1 MVRWSLYLLIAFLIM
16 FASDAKAGTSAQ
28 KDSMR
33 AIRFKLEIGAE
44 YMAPYH
50 PSRQIQTITADVLL
64 GIQFFRKVRLSLYAG
79 VTTTYAWGNLIQW
92 DRNFK
97 DVIYPNAA
105 FGAGPAFLIRAEP
118 VISKHVSLSADI
130 HGGLIL
136 YSSRFPYGG
145 DIYNFMW
152 RLGPSVIYRIT
163 DQYSLTIGLRWMH
176 VSNGQGLGPQNPS
189 YESFGANVHFIH
201 YFSGKPKHK

>member
-1 MVRWSLYLLIAFLIM
+1 MLFIAFS
-16 FASDAKAGTSAQ
+16 AEARAGSPVQ
-28 KDSMR
+28 KDSTR
-33 AIRFKLEIGAE
+33 AIRFKLEAGAE
-44 YMAPYH
+44 YMVPYH
-50 PSRQIQTITADVLL
+50 RNRQVQTVSADVLL

-79 VTTTYAWGNLIQW
+79 VTTTYAWGNIIQW
-92 DRNFK
+92 DNNFK
-97 DVIYPNAA
+97 DVVYLNAA

-163 DQYSLTIGLRWMH
+163 DQYSITLGLRWMH

-189 YESFGANVHFIH
+189 YESFGANVHFIR
-201 YFSGKPKHK
+201 YFSGKKTAKSH